1 MLGDARRQR
10 GTLVLHL
17 AGAIADDVPR
27 AAIVEAL
34 IQLSVYGG
42 FQAALNAFTAAD
54 KAFASPRR
62 RRRTTVPRGP
72 GWRFPAI
79 APYAASKGG

>member
-1 MLGDARRQR
+1 MRGDSEER
-10 GTLVLHL
+10 LVLHL

-54 KAFASPRR
+54 KAFASPAAEKKDDRPAR
-62 RRRTTVPRGP
+62 SWLAIPRHRT
-72 GWRFPAI
+72 
-79 APYAASKGG
+79 YAASKGG